1 MSILEGKQPITF
13 DGYLFLAR
21 TAMETKADFGS
32 NTFSHLFL
40 LLSWNLMARSV
51 SVSKIMHNHMTW
63 SGDALQITLPTH
75 KGDQEGNH
83 SYPRHVYANPS
94 VPELCP
100 ILSLAVFVFCSSFC
114 RTGARMMLF
123 SEINNEGRFSKWL
136 NKVCSSRADKLREL
150 GLVITMIG
158 IHSFRKGIVTY
169 LSSNPDGPSPVN
181 IFLRA
186 GWSLGNVQSRYI
198 FAGSGGHR

>member
-1 MSILEGKQPITF
+1 
-13 DGYLFLAR
+13 
-21 TAMETKADFGS
+21 
-32 NTFSHLFL
+32 
-40 LLSWNLMARSV
+40 
-51 SVSKIMHNHMTW
+51 
-63 SGDALQITLPTH
+63 
-75 KGDQEGNH
+75 
-83 SYPRHVYANPS
+83 
-94 VPELCP
+94 
-100 ILSLAVFVFCSSFC
+100 
-114 RTGARMMLF
+114 MLF